1 MTKSAVLE
9 LETRSNSRKLLDEH
23 PFQQRFLSIPQQF
36 KLTLMKGDE
45 VVETENDRRYVLL
58 LAFRRVRDLNFGY
71 VVAMDMYD

>member
-1 MTKSAVLE
+1 MVKSAVLE

-45 VVETENDRRYVLL
+45 GIEIENNR
-58 LAFRRVRDLNFGY
+58 
-71 VVAMDMYD
+71 